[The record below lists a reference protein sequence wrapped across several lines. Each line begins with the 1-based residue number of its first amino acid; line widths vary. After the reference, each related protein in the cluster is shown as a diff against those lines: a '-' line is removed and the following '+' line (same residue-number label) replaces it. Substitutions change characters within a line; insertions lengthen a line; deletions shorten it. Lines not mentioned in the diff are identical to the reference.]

1 MTCQCRVLF
10 LALGGRKFLCM
21 TNPNLL
27 RLYRFRISGH
37 SHRAELMVSLLGL
50 RAELVDVDLPKGEHK
65 QPAFLAKNSFGQ
77 VPVLEDGPLTL
88 SDSNAILVYLGERYD
103 ETQRYW
109 PRDPAHRAQIQ
120 RWLSVA
126 AGQLAAGPAAAR
138 LVRVFNAP
146 LDHASAVRKAHDLF
160 ALLDKELSA
169 RPFLVG
175 ESPTLADVALYTYTA
190 HAPEGDVS
198 LETYPAIRA
207 WLSRIEAL
215 PGFVPMTR
223 TPAKSP

>member
-1 MTCQCRVLF
+1 MTESS
-10 LALGGRKFLCM
+10 A
-21 TNPNLL
+21 L
-27 RLYRFRISGH
+27 RLHRFAISGH
-37 SHRAELMVSLLGL
+37 SHRAELMLSLLGL
-50 RAELVDVDLPKGEHK
+50 RAELVNVNLPKGEHK

-88 SDSNAILVYLGERYD
+88 GDSNAIIVYLAERYD
-103 ETQRYW
+103 QSERYY
-109 PRDPAHRAQIQ
+109 PGDPARRGQVQ

-126 AGQLAAGPAAAR
+126 AGQLAAGPGAAR

-146 LDHASAVRKAHDLF
+146 LDHALALRKAHDLF
-160 ALLDKELSA
+160 TSLDKELSA

-175 ESPTLADVALYTYTA
+175 ESETLADVALYTYTA

-198 LETYPAIRA
+198 LEPYPAIRA

-215 PGFVPMTR
+215 PGFVPMAR
-223 TPAKSP
+223 TASKS

>member
-1 MTCQCRVLF
+1 MTE
-10 LALGGRKFLCM
+10 A
-21 TNPNLL
+21 NAL
-27 RLYRFRISGH
+27 RLHRFPLSGH
-37 SHRAELMVSLLGL
+37 SHRAELMLSLLGL
-50 RAELVDVDLPKGEHK
+50 SAELITVDLPKGEHK

-77 VPVLEDGPLTL
+77 VPVLEDGALTV
-88 SDSNAILVYLGERYD
+88 SDSNAILVYLAERYD
-103 ETQRYW
+103 ENARYW
-109 PRDPAHRAQIQ
+109 PRDAARRAEVQ

-146 LDHASAVRKAHDLF
+146 IDHAVAIRKAHELF
-160 ALLDKELSA
+160 MLLEKELST

-175 ESPTLADVALYTYTA
+175 EAPTLADVALYTYTA

-198 LETYPAIRA
+198 LESYPAIRN

-215 PGFVPMTR
+215 PGFVPMAR
-223 TPAKSP
+223 TPAKAAKA